1 MSEQWMPPPPPI
13 DAPANIPNYLVPA
26 ILATLFCCLPVGVV
40 SIVFATQVNSKVAA
54 GDIQGAVAA
63 SKSAKLWLIVSVCLG
78 LLVGLVVIV
87 ANVLGLMA
95 GIAGSM

>member
-26 ILATLFCCLPVGVV
+26 ILATLFCCLPVGIV
-40 SIVFATQVNSKVAA
+40 SIVFATQVNNKVAA

-63 SKSAKLWLIVSVCLG
+63 SKSAKLWLIVSVSLG
-78 LLVGLVVIV
+78 LLLWVVVIL
-87 ANVLGLMA
+87 ANVLGFMA

>member
-1 MSEQWMPPPPPI
+1 MSEQWMPPPPPV
-13 DAPANIPNYLVPA
+13 DAPANVPNYLVPA

-40 SIVFATQVNSKVAA
+40 SIVFATQVNSKLAV

>member
-40 SIVFATQVNSKVAA
+40 SIVFATQVNNKVAA

-63 SKSAKLWLIVSVCLG
+63 SKSAKLWLIVSVSLG
-78 LLVGLVVIV
+78 LLLWVVVIL
-87 ANVLGLMA
+87 ANVLGFMA

>member
-40 SIVFATQVNSKVAA
+40 SIVFATQVNTKVAA

-78 LLVGLVVIV
+78 LLVGVVVIL
-87 ANVLGLMA
+87 ANVLGFMA

>member
-1 MSEQWMPPPPPI
+1 MSEQWMPPPPPV
-13 DAPANIPNYLVPA
+13 DAPANVPNYLVPA
-26 ILATLFCCLPVGVV
+26 ILATLFCCLPVGIV
-40 SIVFATQVNSKVAA
+40 SIVFATQVNSKLAV

>member
-40 SIVFATQVNSKVAA
+40 SIVFATQVNNKVAA
-54 GDIQGAVAA
+54 GDIQGAMAA
-63 SKSAKLWLIVSVCLG
+63 SKSAKLWLIVSVSLG
-78 LLVGLVVIV
+78 LLLWVVVIL
-87 ANVLGLMA
+87 ANVLGFMA